1 MRLPFRF
8 GVVTLTESPQ
18 AFVRARI
25 RIEDGQM
32 NERESLGA
40 AAELL
45 APKWFDK
52 NLALT
57 NEDNFDQ
64 LRRSLAIACSAYLS
78 GGAISAF
85 GHFSAHYRAQ
95 IEACAGEG
103 LNSLVACYG
112 PALIDR
118 ALLDALCR
126 ALGIPFYAA
135 MRANLPGVDASLTA
149 DLDGFDLADFLG
161 SLEPAASIAARH
173 TVGLLDPI
181 TAADQKERVGDG
193 LPETL
198 EEVVAH
204 YGHNFFKLK
213 VGGDIPGDV
222 ARLGAIA
229 AVLDRSRE
237 PYFASLD
244 GNEQYGNVEGIVE
257 LWRRMTEAP
266 ELRRLAASLLFIE
279 QPIKRK
285 NAGGRRERV
294 GALPSRDH
302 RRVRRYAR
310 RIFTRARS
318 RLCGCV
324 VQDLQGP
331 VQIGPQ
337 CRALREVEFA
347 RRNVLHVGGGPHHPA
362 GACAAAGPGAG
373 EPARH
378 HARGAERAPLR
389 ERHGVAARI
398 RTACVSR
405 GASGPL
411 RVEPRRDA
419 RRDPQWPARD
429 RFARLPGL
437 RQPRAPRF
445 CGHAGDEAR
454 KGYGEPGFPC
464 N

>member
-279 QPIKRK
+279 QPIKLQ
-285 NAGGRRERV
+285 NAG
-294 GALPSRDH
+294 
-302 RRVRRYAR
+302 
-310 RIFTRARS
+310 T
-318 RLCGCV
+318 
-324 VQDLQGP
+324 
-331 VQIGPQ
+331 
-337 CRALREVEFA
+337 
-347 RRNVLHVGGGPHHPA
+347 HV
-362 GACAAAGPGAG
+362 
-373 EPARH
+373 
-378 HARGAERAPLR
+378 
-389 ERHGVAARI
+389 ARI
-398 RTACVSR
+398 
-405 GASGPL
+405 GA
-411 RVEPRRDA
+411 
-419 RRDPQWPARD
+419 
-429 RFARLPGL
+429 
-437 RQPRAPRF
+437 RQ
-445 CGHAGDEAR
+445 AGDH
-454 KGYGEPGFPC
+454 
-464 N
+464 